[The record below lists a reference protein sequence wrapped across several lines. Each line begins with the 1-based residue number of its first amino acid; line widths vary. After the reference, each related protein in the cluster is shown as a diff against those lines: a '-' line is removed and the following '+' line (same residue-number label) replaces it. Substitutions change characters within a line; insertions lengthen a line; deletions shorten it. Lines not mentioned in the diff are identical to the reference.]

1 MAAQFAVEGPVD
13 RRVEMS
19 AAFIKMVQDK
29 GKSFL
34 NKIVTMDELAVP
46 MHKPETKLQSMQ

>member
-1 MAAQFAVEGPVD
+1 MAAKLLSQDQMD
-13 RRVEMS
+13 RRVETS

-34 NKIVTMDELAVP
+34 NKIVTMVESAVP

>member
-1 MAAQFAVEGPVD
+1 MAAQIAVEGPVD
-13 RRVEMS
+13 RRVEMA

-34 NKIVTMDELAVP
+34 NKTVTMDELAVP